1 MFQGRVLEEE
11 VDLIKLD
18 WMERLKN
25 LFGFEILLEVF
36 FERIL
41 ILKEIYYGDDDDN
54 SSAST
59 VIEPAGEMSGDIEDQ
74 SGPTL
79 NP

>member
-11 VDLIKLD
+11 ADLIKLD
-18 WMERLKN
+18 LMERLKN

-41 ILKEIYYGDDDDN
+41 ILKEIYYGDDDEICDDGN
-54 SSAST
+54 ESDD
-59 VIEPAGEMSGDIEDQ
+59 G
-74 SGPTL
+74 L
-79 NP
+79 NLNNVHGGI

>member
-18 WMERLKN
+18 LMERLKN

-41 ILKEIYYGDDDDN
+41 ILKEIYYGDDDEICDDGN
-54 SSAST
+54 ESD
-59 VIEPAGEMSGDIEDQ
+59 GG
-74 SGPTL
+74 L
-79 NP
+79 NLNNVHGGI

>member
-1 MFQGRVLEEE
+1 MELVMFQGRVLEEE

-41 ILKEIYYGDDDDN
+41 ILKEIYYGDDDEICDDGN
-54 SSAST
+54 ESD
-59 VIEPAGEMSGDIEDQ
+59 GG
-74 SGPTL
+74 L
-79 NP
+79 NLNNVHGGI